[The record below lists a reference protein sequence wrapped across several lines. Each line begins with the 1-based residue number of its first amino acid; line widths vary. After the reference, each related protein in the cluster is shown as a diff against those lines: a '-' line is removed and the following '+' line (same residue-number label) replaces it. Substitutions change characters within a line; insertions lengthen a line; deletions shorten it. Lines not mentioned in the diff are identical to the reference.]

1 MGLIIYEAFILK
13 KDRDEV
19 MSQKDS
25 LVRSTFLLTASIFI
39 TKILGILYI
48 IPFYAIIG
56 GEENLAP
63 YNMAYP
69 PYVVMLTVAAGGIPL
84 AVAKYVSKYN
94 AIGAYKVSYKL
105 YKSSLLVM
113 GITGFLG
120 FVILYFLSPMIA
132 EASLAGSEGKWTVE
146 DITEIIRIISFAV
159 LFIPFLATWRGIF
172 QGYDSMGPTAVSQVI
187 EQIARILFLLG
198 GTFVVLNVMNKSML
212 LANEIAVFAAAIGAV
227 AAILTLW
234 YYWRKRKP
242 FIDKMVDSDD
252 SNTDVSY
259 GSMYKEI
266 LKYSIPFVIVS
277 LCVPLY
283 TTIDQFTHNY
293 ALGLAGVPGK
303 MNDMLLT
310 ILNTTSNKLVM
321 IPTSLAGG
329 FAISLVPSITRTHA
343 SGKIKEMHHQIKTT
357 FGLLMFLT
365 VPASLGIMVLAAPL
379 YTVFYSYN
387 PIANNILF
395 YYAPVGILLALVS
408 VTAAMM
414 QGIDKQNL
422 TVYIVFAALLV
433 KLVINI
439 PLIMAFH
446 TVGAVLATAI
456 AMTFNIVCNLYV
468 IKKYAGFQYRTT
480 ARQML
485 MITLYS
491 LIMVLVVQIVY
502 VILMQFLTV
511 SNKLDALIILVI
523 GAVVGALVY
532 ASLSMKS
539 RLADQFFGS
548 RIQSLRNRLTR

>member
-1 MGLIIYEAFILK
+1 
-13 KDRDEV
+13 
-19 MSQKDS
+19 MSQRDS

-48 IPFYAIIG
+48 IPFYSIIG

-69 PYVVMLTVAAGGIPL
+69 PYVVMLTIAAGGVPL

-94 AIGAYKVSYKL
+94 AIGAYKISYKL

-113 GITGFLG
+113 GLSGFLG
-120 FVILYFLSPMIA
+120 FVILYFLSPIIA
-132 EASLAGSEGKWTVE
+132 EASLAGSEGKWSVE
-146 DITEIIRIISFAV
+146 DITEIMRIISFAV

-187 EQIARILFLLG
+187 EQIARIVFLLG
-198 GTFVVLNVMNKSML
+198 GTFIVLNVLDKSML
-212 LANEIAVFAAAIGAV
+212 LANEIAVFAAAIGAI

-242 FIDKMVDSDD
+242 YIDNMVQSDD

-259 GSMYKEI
+259 KSMYAEI

-283 TTIDQFTHNY
+283 TTIDQFTHNF
-293 ALGLAGVPGK
+293 ALGLAGVPGE

-343 SGKIKEMHHQIKTT
+343 SGRIKEMHHQIKTT
-357 FGLLMFLT
+357 FGILLFLT
-365 VPASLGIMVLAAPL
+365 VPASLGIMILSAPL

-387 PIANNILF
+387 PVANNILF

-408 VTAAMM
+408 VTAAIL

-422 TVYIVFAALLV
+422 TVFIVLGALVV
-433 KLVINI
+433 KLIINV

-446 TVGAVLATAI
+446 TIGAVLATAI
-456 AMTFNIVCNLYV
+456 AMTLNIVCNLFV

-480 ARQML
+480 ARQVL
-485 MITLYS
+485 LITLYS
-491 LIMVLVVQIVY
+491 LIMVIIVQISY
-502 VILMQFLTV
+502 LILVQFLNV
-511 SNKLDALIILVI
+511 SQKFDALII
-523 GAVVGALVY
+523 VVAGALIGGFVY
-532 ASLSMKS
+532 AVLAMKS
-539 RLADQFFGS
+539 RLADQFFGT
-548 RIQSLRNRLTR
+548 RIQNLRNRLSR

>member
-1 MGLIIYEAFILK
+1 
-13 KDRDEV
+13 
-19 MSQKDS
+19 MSQRDS

-48 IPFYAIIG
+48 IPFYSIIG

-69 PYVVMLTVAAGGIPL
+69 PYVVMLTIAAGGVPL

-113 GITGFLG
+113 GLSGFLG
-120 FVILYFLSPMIA
+120 FVILYFLSPIIA

-146 DITEIIRIISFAV
+146 DITEIMRIISFAV

-187 EQIARILFLLG
+187 EQIARIVFLLG
-198 GTFVVLNVMNKSML
+198 GTFIVLNVLGKSML
-212 LANEIAVFAAAIGAV
+212 LANEIAVFAAAIGAI

-242 FIDKMVDSDD
+242 YIDNMVQSDD

-259 GSMYKEI
+259 KSMYAEI

-283 TTIDQFTHNY
+283 TTIDQFTHNF
-293 ALGLAGVPGK
+293 ALGLAGVPGE

-343 SGKIKEMHHQIKTT
+343 SGRIKEMHHQIKTT
-357 FGLLMFLT
+357 FGILLFLT
-365 VPASLGIMVLAAPL
+365 VPASLGIMILSAPL

-387 PIANNILF
+387 PVANNILF

-408 VTAAMM
+408 VTAAIL

-422 TVYIVFAALLV
+422 TVFIVLGALVV
-433 KLVINI
+433 KLIINI
-439 PLIMAFH
+439 PLIMMFH

-456 AMTFNIVCNLYV
+456 AMTLNIVCNLFV

-480 ARQML
+480 ARQVL
-485 MITLYS
+485 LITLYS
-491 LIMVLVVQIVY
+491 LVMVIIVQISY
-502 VILMQFLTV
+502 FILVQFLNV
-511 SNKLDALIILVI
+511 SQKFDALII
-523 GAVVGALVY
+523 VVAGALIGGFVY
-532 ASLSMKS
+532 AVLAMKS
-539 RLADQFFGS
+539 RLADQFFGARVQSIRNKLS
-548 RIQSLRNRLTR
+548 R